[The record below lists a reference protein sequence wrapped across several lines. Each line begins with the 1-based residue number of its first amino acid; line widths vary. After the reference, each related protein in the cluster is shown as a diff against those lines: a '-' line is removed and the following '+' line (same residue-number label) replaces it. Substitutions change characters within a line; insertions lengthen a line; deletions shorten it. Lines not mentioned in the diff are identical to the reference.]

1 VNALTSTQRKLFKVA
16 DLLPKLNYNQDLANE
31 IIDIICKQI
40 GVQEL
45 SEQQKIQNELNRIN
59 TLKNQKKT
67 MKRNLVVIQPFNTIE
82 DKEGVFKQDFFQFKF
97 LDMELQNR
105 TSVPLN
111 IKRQV
116 KNRKLISGVQLPDL
130 DQHNNKLLSKIER
143 SESLKFI

>member
-1 VNALTSTQRKLFKVA
+1 MNALTSTQRKLFKVA